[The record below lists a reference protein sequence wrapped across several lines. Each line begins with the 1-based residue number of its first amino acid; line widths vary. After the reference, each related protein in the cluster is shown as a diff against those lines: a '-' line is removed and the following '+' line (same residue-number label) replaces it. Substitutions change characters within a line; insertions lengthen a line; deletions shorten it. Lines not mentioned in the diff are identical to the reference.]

1 MGLDL
6 TALKFLNSIKKKPLG
21 HVITIGRQNIKVHS
35 SMIKKIL
42 KISNEYKYG
51 DFCESLLLK
60 HFGASKVDSL
70 DFSNFEG
77 ATHIADL
84 NLPLP
89 EKFHGVYDT
98 VINFGTLQYIFN
110 VPEALKNCSALC
122 KKGGQILHVMPSN
135 NFSDGGFYQFSA
147 ELLFSLYS
155 KMNGYIETE
164 VFLHDT
170 TDNNYF
176 YKVNYPQKEQTI
188 DIHSFNPVNI
198 LCRTVNN
205 QNSLLNLNVQQ
216 YNYLHLWSKFTNKAK
231 YTKSLEERLSVLEYL
246 KQNHTLNKII
256 NFMNNLLK
264 LVGLKNKNRL
274 NKNNKNFKVI
284 KF

>member
-1 MGLDL
+1 MGLDI
-6 TALKFLNSIKKKPLG
+6 TALKFLHSIEMKPLG
-21 HVITIGRQNIKVHS
+21 HVITLGRQNIKVHS
-35 SMIKKIL
+35 SIIKKIL
-42 KISNEYKYG
+42 NVSSEYKYG
-51 DFCESLLLK
+51 DYCESLLLK

-70 DFSNFEG
+70 DFSNFEE
-77 ATHIADL
+77 ATHIVDL

-89 EKFHGVYDT
+89 EKFHGIYDT

-110 VPEALKNCSALC
+110 VPEALKSCSALC

-147 ELLFSLYS
+147 EFLFSLYS
-155 KMNGYIETE
+155 KTNGYTETE

-170 TDNNYF
+170 TDNNHF
-176 YKVNYPQKEQTI
+176 YKVNYPQQEQTI

-198 LCRTVNN
+198 LCRTISN

-216 YNYLHLWSKFTNKAK
+216 YNYLHLWNQFTNNEKCTAP
-231 YTKSLEERLSVLEYL
+231 LERRLSILEYL
-246 KQNHTLNKII
+246 KQNNTLHKII
-256 NFMNNLLK
+256 NFMNNFLK
-264 LVGLKNKNRL
+264 LIGLKNKNRL
-274 NKNNKNFKVI
+274 GKNNKNFKVI